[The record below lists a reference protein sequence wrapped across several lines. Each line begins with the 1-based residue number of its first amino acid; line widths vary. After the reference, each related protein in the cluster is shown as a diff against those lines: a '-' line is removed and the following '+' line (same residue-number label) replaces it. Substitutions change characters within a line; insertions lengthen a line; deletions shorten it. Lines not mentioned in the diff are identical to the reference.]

1 LILFGFEGVFDFG
14 ICRKKEMKLY
24 VRNVCEY
31 LVIYWL
37 HTQYEQQQ

>member
-1 LILFGFEGVFDFG
+1 LILVFAG
-14 ICRKKEMKLY
+14 KKGMKLY

>member
-1 LILFGFEGVFDFG
+1 
-14 ICRKKEMKLY
+14 MKLCN

-37 HTQYEQQQ
+37 HTQYKQEQ